1 MCAGT
6 MSHAGSIT
14 LPVPVSHAATFVA
27 TGLSTLYF
35 DRVST
40 YTQYPS
46 PMLMK
51 TLATSLLILVAFILP
66 VSKASAQFAF
76 GMQYSVEAEDAYA
89 KITVPA
95 SALVDIIKESGDA
108 ITRKDVCLGEKPVGT
123 LNGFQADFDEDGT
136 EEMWLL
142 YHSGPEDAGCNVTL
156 IITPAGGGKY
166 QLMDLLSFPGG
177 KALIRPIIALDGGV
191 QMYLQNSHTLDDGS
205 TEIKGSVL
213 AYTQTALIILTSW
226 TQQAGM
232 REDTFI
238 TEQLD
243 AVFLD
248 LNFDNVKELIV
259 RINSHET
266 GGGSATSKNLVDQ
279 YILTLDFLPNH
290 LRYGVYDSVGYSKIQ
305 EAESMA
311 KVGRTELNRDE
322 TRIEGIVKMQEALLI
337 NPFMTWARVR
347 LGEFLMHDGKYSD
360 AEHTL
365 VLARAFDPEYN
376 KTYRILGDT
385 YLRLNDLQK
394 SLTAYQRYMELGP
407 ESKYYKRK
415 VEHNIK
421 QITIP
426 KKRR

>member
-1 MCAGT
+1 
-6 MSHAGSIT
+6 
-14 LPVPVSHAATFVA
+14 
-27 TGLSTLYF
+27 
-35 DRVST
+35 
-40 YTQYPS
+40 
-46 PMLMK
+46 MLMK
-51 TLATSLLILVAFILP
+51 TLAVSFLIVAASLMP

-76 GMQYSVEAEDAYA
+76 GMQYSVAAEDAYA
-89 KITVPA
+89 KITLPA
-95 SALVDIIKESGDA
+95 SALADIVKESGDV
-108 ITRKDVCLGEKPVGT
+108 ISGKDVCLTDKPQGT
-123 LNGFQADFDEDGT
+123 LTGYQADYDGDGT

-156 IITPAGGGKY
+156 IITAAGGGKY

-177 KALIRPIIALDGGV
+177 KALLRPIVALDGGV
-191 QMYLQNSHTLDDGS
+191 QMYMQNSRTTEDGS
-205 TEIKGSVL
+205 AEVKGSVL

-226 TQQAGM
+226 TQRAGM

-238 TEQLD
+238 TEQVD
-243 AVFLD
+243 AVFID
-248 LNFDNVKELIV
+248 MNFDNVKELVV
-259 RINSHET
+259 RYNSHET
-266 GGGSATSKNLVDQ
+266 GGGAATSKNLVDQ

-290 LRYGVYDSVGYSKIQ
+290 LRYGVYDSVGYDKIQ
-305 EAESMA
+305 EAETTA
-311 KVGRTELNRDE
+311 KVGRGQLNRDE
-322 TRIEGIVKMQEALLI
+322 TRIDGIVKMRDALQA

-347 LGEFLMHDGKYSD
+347 LGEFLLHDGKYSD
-360 AEHTL
+360 AEQTL

-394 SLTAYQRYMELGP
+394 ALTAYERYMELGP
-407 ESKYYKRK
+407 ESNYYKRK

>member
-1 MCAGT
+1 
-6 MSHAGSIT
+6 
-14 LPVPVSHAATFVA
+14 
-27 TGLSTLYF
+27 
-35 DRVST
+35 
-40 YTQYPS
+40 
-46 PMLMK
+46 MLMK
-51 TLATSLLILVAFILP
+51 TLATSLLIIVAFILP

-76 GMQYSVEAEDAYA
+76 GMQYSVAAEDAYA
-89 KITVPA
+89 KITLPA
-95 SALVDIIKESGDA
+95 SALADLIKESGDA
-108 ITRKDVCLGEKPVGT
+108 ITSKDVCLGDKPQGT
-123 LNGFQADFDEDGT
+123 LSGYQADYDGDGT

-156 IITPAGGGKY
+156 IVTPSGGGKY

-177 KALIRPIIALDGGV
+177 KALLRPMIALDGGV
-191 QMYLQNSHTLDDGS
+191 QMYMQNTHTMEDGS
-205 TEIKGSVL
+205 TEVKGSVL

-226 TQQAGM
+226 TQRAGM
-232 REDTFI
+232 REDTYI
-238 TEQLD
+238 TEQVD
-243 AVFLD
+243 AVFID
-248 LNFDNVKELIV
+248 LSFDNIKELVV
-259 RINSHET
+259 RYNMHET
-266 GGGSATSKNLVDQ
+266 GGGAPTSKNLVDQ

-290 LRYGVYDSVGYSKIQ
+290 LRYGVYDSAGYDKIQ
-305 EAESMA
+305 EAEVLA
-311 KVGRTELNRDE
+311 KSGRQELNRDE
-322 TRIEGIVKMQEALLI
+322 TRTEGIVKMQDALQV

-360 AEHTL
+360 AEQTL

-407 ESKYYKRK
+407 ESSYYKRK

>member
-1 MCAGT
+1 
-6 MSHAGSIT
+6 
-14 LPVPVSHAATFVA
+14 
-27 TGLSTLYF
+27 
-35 DRVST
+35 
-40 YTQYPS
+40 
-46 PMLMK
+46 MK
-51 TLATSLLILVAFILP
+51 TLATSLLIIVAFILP

-76 GMQYSVEAEDAYA
+76 GMQYSVAAEDAYA
-89 KITVPA
+89 KITLPA
-95 SALVDIIKESGDA
+95 SALADLIKESGDA
-108 ITRKDVCLGEKPVGT
+108 ITSKDVCLGDKPQGT
-123 LNGFQADFDEDGT
+123 LSGYQADYDGDGT

-156 IITPAGGGKY
+156 IVTPSGGGKY

-177 KALIRPIIALDGGV
+177 KALLRPMIALDGGV
-191 QMYLQNSHTLDDGS
+191 QMYMQNTHTMEDGS
-205 TEIKGSVL
+205 TEVKGSVL

-226 TQQAGM
+226 TQRAGM
-232 REDTFI
+232 REDTYI
-238 TEQLD
+238 TEQVD
-243 AVFLD
+243 AVFID
-248 LNFDNVKELIV
+248 LSFDNIKELVV
-259 RINSHET
+259 RYNMHET
-266 GGGSATSKNLVDQ
+266 GGGAPTSKNLVDQ

-290 LRYGVYDSVGYSKIQ
+290 LRYGVYDSAGYDKIQ
-305 EAESMA
+305 EAEVLA
-311 KVGRTELNRDE
+311 KSGRQELNRDE
-322 TRIEGIVKMQEALLI
+322 TRTEGIVKMQDALQV

-360 AEHTL
+360 AEQTL

-407 ESKYYKRK
+407 ESSYYKRK